1 MRKLFISIF
10 TAISI
15 SATAQDISK
24 GIDSMRKQLNKDMA
38 SYDSSR
44 KISASLITAYQKR
57 NDSLALARSMTQN
70 TNNLVS
76 FLKERDRK
84 QQQAMWT
91 RLGFG
96 ILMLGVLI
104 FGLLRKRKRTNTQ

>member
-1 MRKLFISIF
+1 
-10 TAISI
+10 
-15 SATAQDISK
+15 
-24 GIDSMRKQLNKDMA
+24 MRKQLNKDMA
-38 SYDSSR
+38 SYDSTR
-44 KISASLITAYQKR
+44 KISDSLITAYQKR
-57 NDSLALARSMTQN
+57 NDSLALARTMTQN

-91 RLGFG
+91 RLAFG

-104 FGLLRKRKRTNTQ
+104 FGLVRKRKKKNIQ